1 MKSKQKDCFMQSPF
15 VYKKWLKFSGAFFPY
30 IYSAFVDRVMSKCN
44 VLNYLPRMYCK
55 INKLFSLIVKGSFN
69 SEGEYGTESEDF
81 NLRGGGGGNHF
92 K

>member
-1 MKSKQKDCFMQSPF
+1 
-15 VYKKWLKFSGAFFPY
+15 
-30 IYSAFVDRVMSKCN
+30 MSKCN

-81 NLRGGGGGNHF
+81 NLRGWGGGGNHF